1 MSSDFVNEYGDND
14 LASQMRTI
22 LVRDCDVLSLFK
34 GMKEFIFNKSG
45 IIVKKMT
52 SEILLHIAREKLLIP
67 MLVSNVSIA

>member
-22 LVRDCDVLSLFK
+22 LVRDCDVLSLLK

-45 IIVKKMT
+45 MIMKKMT
-52 SEILLHIAREKLLIP
+52 SEILLHIAREKLLISI
-67 MLVSNVSIA
+67 LVSNVNIM